1 MGILDPRYL
10 LFKIKSLNEGYPLE
24 VVEKQSWTNLP
35 IVYSMRNELQP
46 IKMYK

>member
-24 VVEKQSWTNLP
+24 VVEKQSWTNQP
-35 IVYSMRNELQP
+35 IVRDAKLELQP
-46 IKMYK
+46 IKLYK